1 MKRTGMASGLDDF
14 SRREVAS
21 IERRFFMKRGLS
33 LGALTL
39 LSGCDVTNQ
48 ESVKKVLWAM
58 SRWNDRVQDWIFD
71 PSRLAP
77 EFPESR
83 ITRPFPFNAFY
94 GVEKAPVVDPVSY
107 RLEISGLVRQT
118 RPWTLPELYQLPQVS
133 QVTRHICVEGWSA
146 IGKWTGVRF
155 SDFLQRIGA
164 DTSARY
170 VGFKCADDYH
180 TSIDMPTA
188 LHPQTVLTFGFGDGI
203 LPREYGFPMKLR
215 IPTKLGFKN
224 PKHITALY
232 VTNAYPGGYWE
243 DQGYNWYSG
252 S

>member
-1 MKRTGMASGLDDF
+1 MKRKGMVSSLDDF

-21 IERRFFMKRGLS
+21 LERRFFMKSGLS

-48 ESVKKVLWAM
+48 ESVQKVLWAM

-71 PSRLAP
+71 PKRLAP

-94 GVEKAPVVDPVSY
+94 EIDKAPVVDPRTY
-107 RLEISGLVRQT
+107 KLEITGLVRE
-118 RPWTLPELYQLPQVS
+118 RRAWTLPELYQLPRVS

-155 SDFLQRIGA
+155 SHFLERIGA
-164 DTSARY
+164 DTTAKY
-170 VGFKCADDYH
+170 VGFKCADDYY

-188 LHPQTVLTFGFGDGI
+188 LHPQTVLTFEFGDSV

-215 IPTKLGFKN
+215 MPTKLGFKN
-224 PKHITALY
+224 PKHIVALF
-232 VTNAYPGGYWE
+232 VTNTYPGGYWE
-243 DQGYNWYSG
+243 DKGYNWHSG